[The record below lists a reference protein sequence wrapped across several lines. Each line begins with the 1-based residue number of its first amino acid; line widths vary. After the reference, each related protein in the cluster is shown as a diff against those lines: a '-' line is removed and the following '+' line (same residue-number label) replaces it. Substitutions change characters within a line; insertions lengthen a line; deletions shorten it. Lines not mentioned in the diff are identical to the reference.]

1 MRISLHAGLV
11 VRHGE
16 RALELVRFLS
26 PDEVLLEDMSTR
38 RPQTLRASELLK
50 RIWSGTYSIV
60 LAPSGGSDG
69 ATTPTAEFPISTVAL
84 PDKDAAIVERRLD
97 YMKALRAAHITRGQR
112 DRVERVTRMV
122 AERRGERPPSASTV
136 MAWARQ
142 YENSQFSAHALVS
155 RNYRRRRAR
164 RLHPVLDALITNV
177 LRDVY
182 FTRAKHTLQHALDCI
197 RQAARQLASQGQIGP
212 AQANVS
218 LSTLSR
224 RVKDVDAYHRV
235 ASRDGPARARML
247 CRTAFGADGAT
258 APLQRVE
265 VDHTILD
272 WVVICDRTGIPL
284 GRPTLT
290 VAIDAYSGYLLGL
303 YLSFYGPGV
312 SSVSGVLRNAV
323 MPKDQMTKGM
333 KLEHDWLASGLPDLL
348 VVDNG
353 LEFHARA
360 FKRMCWDLRTDLM
373 YCRVRTPWLKPH
385 VERFFSTLGGLTLV
399 RGRVRKH
406 QANVLRIDPMKDA
419 AITFSALVRG
429 LVMFATDVYPF
440 MINDRKLARPY
451 DLFAEGI
458 EQMPPVEY
466 PGSWDEFRLS
476 SALSKQLTVS
486 QGGIQLHG
494 LPFGQGELL
503 GMRRRYGKNFK
514 TLVKWDP
521 DDMQCVYVED
531 PVTGEWVTSPC
542 RWHEY
547 AQGLSWNQHLLI
559 RRFARE
565 DLKLKGAED
574 QLMHARLTLDEYW
587 RTNTVK
593 LKRADAREYART
605 CGFTSARVLGG
616 EKTAPAPEALVLPPA
631 SNPLQPEA
639 IPDFETVYL

>member
-1 MRISLHAGLV
+1 MRISLQAGLV

-16 RALELVRFLS
+16 RALELVRLLS
-26 PDEVLLEDMSTR
+26 AGEVLLEDMATR
-38 RPQTLRASELLK
+38 RPQTMSASELLR
-50 RIWSGTYSIV
+50 RIWSGKYIV
-60 LAPSGGSDG
+60 VLESGGGQSG
-69 ATTPTAEFPISTVAL
+69 TIHPPAEAPVSLASL
-84 PDKDAAIVERRLD
+84 PDRDASIVERRLE
-97 YMKALRAAHITRGQR
+97 YMKALKAAHITRGQR
-112 DRVERVTRMV
+112 ARVERVTKKV
-122 AERRGERPPSASTV
+122 AERRGEKPPSASTV
-136 MAWARQ
+136 MLWARK
-142 YENSQFSAHALVS
+142 YENAQFSAHALVS

-164 RLHPVLDALITNV
+164 RLHPLLDSLITKV
-177 LRDVY
+177 LREVY
-182 FTRAKHTLQHALDCI
+182 FTRAKHTLQHALDSI
-197 RQAARQLASQGQIGP
+197 RQAARELASRGQVSLE
-212 AQANVS
+212 QSYVS
-218 LSTLSR
+218 LSTVSR
-224 RVKDVDAYHRV
+224 RIREVDSYHRV
-235 ASRDGPARARML
+235 ASRDGAARARML

-290 VAIDAYSGYLLGL
+290 VIIDAYSGYLLGL

-348 VVDNG
+348 IVDNG

-360 FKRMCWDLRTDLM
+360 FKRMCWDLRADLM

-406 QANVLRIDPMKDA
+406 EANVLRIDPMKDA

-429 LVMFATDVYPF
+429 LVKFATDVYPF
-440 MINDRKLARPY
+440 MVNERKLARPY
-451 DLFAEGI
+451 DLFREGI
-458 EQMPPVEY
+458 ERMPPVEY

-486 QGGIQLHG
+486 QGGIELHG
-494 LPFGQGELL
+494 MPFGQGELL
-503 GMRRRYGKNFK
+503 GMRRRHGKNFK

-531 PVTGEWVTSPC
+531 PMTGEWVTSPC
-542 RWHEY
+542 RWHVY
-547 AQGLSWNQHLLI
+547 AQGLSWNQHKLI
-559 RRFARE
+559 RQFARAE
-565 DLKLKGAED
+565 LKLKGAED
-574 QLMHARLTLDEYW
+574 ELMRARLELDEYW
-587 RTNTVK
+587 RTNTAK
-593 LKRADAREYART
+593 LKRVDAKEYART
-605 CGFTSARVLGG
+605 SGFTSARVLGG
-616 EKTAPAPEALVLPPA
+616 TPGSLAPEAVVLPPA
-631 SNPLQPEA
+631 LNPMQPES
-639 IPDFETVYL
+639 IPEFETVCL

>member
-26 PDEVLLEDMSTR
+26 PDEVLLEDMATR

-60 LAPSGGSDG
+60 LDPSGGSDG
-69 ATTPTAEFPISTVAL
+69 ATTRTAQFPISIAAL

-112 DRVERVTRMV
+112 DRVESVTRIV
-122 AERRGERPPSASTV
+122 AERREERPPSASTV

-164 RLHPVLDALITNV
+164 RLHPLLDELIINV
-177 LRDVY
+177 LREVY

-235 ASRDGPARARML
+235 ASRDGPARARLL

-290 VAIDAYSGYLLGL
+290 VVIDAYSGYLLGL

-312 SSVSGVLRNAV
+312 SSVSGVVRNAV
-323 MPKDQMTKGM
+323 TPKDLLVKGL
-333 KLEHDWLASGLPDLL
+333 KLEHDWLARGLPDLL
-348 VVDNG
+348 IVDNG
-353 LEFHARA
+353 LEFHARS
-360 FKRMCWDLRTDLM
+360 FKRMCWDLGADLM
-373 YCRVRTPWLKPH
+373 YCKVRTPWLKPH

-440 MINDRKLARPY
+440 TINDRKLARPY

-486 QGGIQLHG
+486 QGGIELHG

-547 AQGLSWNQHLLI
+547 AQGLSWNQHLQI

-565 DLKLKGAED
+565 DLKLKSAED

-587 RTNTVK
+587 RTNTAK

-605 CGFTSARVLGG
+605 FGFTSARVLGG
-616 EKTAPAPEALVLPPA
+616 ATLVPAPEALVLPPT